1 MKNYIFLYLI
11 FSLLVACGGSTIENE
26 NTDTSDISPSTNM
39 SAPDEIISEDLPL
52 GYSSVIAVY
61 KSCAVYTGATDYY
74 FIKEDGQGVNFR
86 IANTEGLSE
95 DEIENLKS
103 KDSLGGINIHLKEQ
117 MIDKNKKIEGPPGA
131 NPELIDKK
139 FYLIYN
145 ESGKLVEVKLLK

>member
-11 FSLLVACGGSTIENE
+11 FSLLVACEGSTIENE
-26 NTDTSDISPSTNM
+26 NADTSDTSSSTNM
-39 SAPDEIISEDLPL
+39 SSPDKIISEDLPL
-52 GYSSVIAVY
+52 GFSSVIAVY

-95 DEIENLKS
+95 EEIENLKS
-103 KDSLGGINIHLKEQ
+103 KDALGGINIHLEEQ
-117 MIDKNKKIEGPPGA
+117 MIDKNNEIEGSPGA

-145 ESGKLVEVKLLK
+145 ESGKLAEVKLLK